1 MTKNKSLNFLLQ
13 TLGCL
18 ISAAGIYSFAVAA
31 GIPVTG
37 VAGIS
42 AILYRL
48 FGVPMGLSNVLI
60 NIPIILCT
68 YKLLGRAFFL
78 RSVYC
83 MILFAI
89 STDYVL
95 PLLPVY
101 QGDRLLAT
109 ICAGVVGGIGD
120 ALIYMNNSST
130 GGLDFITMAI
140 KARHP
145 YLAFGNITFAA
156 ALACFYCR
164 IPVGH
169 VEAGLRTYQMDSPF
183 PEEFNRQT
191 VSSIAGL
198 HFAPTQYAADNL
210 LREGCPGDRIFVTG
224 NTGIDALRYTVRRDY
239 AHPVLDWAAD
249 SRLVLMTAHRRES
262 LGEPMRNMFRAVR
275 QVLEEQPGVKIVY
288 PIHKN
293 PAVRQIACEI
303 LSNHPCIRLTE
314 PLDVLD
320 FHNFMAK
327 SHLILTDSGGIQ
339 EEAPFLGKPVLVMRD
354 TTERPEGIAAGTL
367 KLVGTEEGEIY
378 RAFTRLLTE
387 KNAYEAMAHAA
398 SPYGQGYASSTIADV
413 LEAQL

>member
-145 YLAFGNITFAA
+145 YLAFGNLTFAA
-156 ALACFYCR
+156 ALAVIVLSGAVFSDVDSIIYGIMFNFLVSTVINKMMFGFTSSMLAMIITDDGAAACAEIDRVADRGSTILQGRGGYG
-164 IPVGH
+164 GH
-169 VEAGLRTYQMDSPF
+169 PRDVVLCACSNKQLYEIEHAIQKMDPASF
-183 PEEFNRQT
+183 IIMLQSNEVHGEGFRQ
-191 VSSIAGL
+191 
-198 HFAPTQYAADNL
+198 
-210 LREGCPGDRIFVTG
+210 
-224 NTGIDALRYTVRRDY
+224 
-239 AHPVLDWAAD
+239 
-249 SRLVLMTAHRRES
+249 
-262 LGEPMRNMFRAVR
+262 
-275 QVLEEQPGVKIVY
+275 LE
-288 PIHKN
+288 
-293 PAVRQIACEI
+293 
-303 LSNHPCIRLTE
+303 
-314 PLDVLD
+314 
-320 FHNFMAK
+320 
-327 SHLILTDSGGIQ
+327 
-339 EEAPFLGKPVLVMRD
+339 LGKS
-354 TTERPEGIAAGTL
+354 
-367 KLVGTEEGEIY
+367 EEN
-378 RAFTRLLTE
+378 T
-387 KNAYEAMAHAA
+387 
-398 SPYGQGYASSTIADV
+398 
-413 LEAQL
+413 

>member
-130 GGLDFITMAI
+130 GGSTSSQWLSKPAT
-140 KARHP
+140 
-145 YLAFGNITFAA
+145 
-156 ALACFYCR
+156 R
-164 IPVGH
+164 IWRSATSP
-169 VEAGLRTYQMDSPF
+169 LRRRWPSSSSP
-183 PEEFNRQT
+183 
-191 VSSIAGL
+191 
-198 HFAPTQYAADNL
+198 AP
-210 LREGCPGDRIFVTG
+210 C
-224 NTGIDALRYTVRRDY
+224 
-239 AHPVLDWAAD
+239 
-249 SRLVLMTAHRRES
+249 S
-262 LGEPMRNMFRAVR
+262 
-275 QVLEEQPGVKIVY
+275 
-288 PIHKN
+288 
-293 PAVRQIACEI
+293 
-303 LSNHPCIRLTE
+303 
-314 PLDVLD
+314 
-320 FHNFMAK
+320 
-327 SHLILTDSGGIQ
+327 
-339 EEAPFLGKPVLVMRD
+339 
-354 TTERPEGIAAGTL
+354 
-367 KLVGTEEGEIY
+367 
-378 RAFTRLLTE
+378 
-387 KNAYEAMAHAA
+387 AM
-398 SPYGQGYASSTIADV
+398 
-413 LEAQL
+413 

>member
-109 ICAGVVGGIGD
+109 ICAGVVGGTVINKMMFGFT
-120 ALIYMNNSST
+120 SSM
-130 GGLDFITMAI
+130 LAMIITDD
-140 KARHP
+140 
-145 YLAFGNITFAA
+145 GAA
-156 ALACFYCR
+156 ACAEIDRVADRGSTILQGRGGYGGHPRDVVLCACSNKQLYEIEHAMQALDPGCF
-164 IPVGH
+164 IIMLQSNEVHG
-169 VEAGLRTYQMDSPF
+169 EGF
-183 PEEFNRQT
+183 RQ
-191 VSSIAGL
+191 
-198 HFAPTQYAADNL
+198 
-210 LREGCPGDRIFVTG
+210 
-224 NTGIDALRYTVRRDY
+224 
-239 AHPVLDWAAD
+239 
-249 SRLVLMTAHRRES
+249 
-262 LGEPMRNMFRAVR
+262 
-275 QVLEEQPGVKIVY
+275 LE
-288 PIHKN
+288 
-293 PAVRQIACEI
+293 
-303 LSNHPCIRLTE
+303 
-314 PLDVLD
+314 
-320 FHNFMAK
+320 
-327 SHLILTDSGGIQ
+327 
-339 EEAPFLGKPVLVMRD
+339 LGKNENRN
-354 TTERPEGIAAGTL
+354 E
-367 KLVGTEEGEIY
+367 
-378 RAFTRLLTE
+378 
-387 KNAYEAMAHAA
+387 
-398 SPYGQGYASSTIADV
+398 
-413 LEAQL
+413 

>member
-130 GGLDFITMAI
+130 GGSAVI
-140 KARHP
+140 
-145 YLAFGNITFAA
+145 
-156 ALACFYCR
+156 
-164 IPVGH
+164 
-169 VEAGLRTYQMDSPF
+169 
-183 PEEFNRQT
+183 
-191 VSSIAGL
+191 
-198 HFAPTQYAADNL
+198 
-210 LREGCPGDRIFVTG
+210 GDDHG
-224 NTGIDALRYTVRRDY
+224 Q
-239 AHPVLDWAAD
+239 
-249 SRLVLMTAHRRES
+249 HR
-262 LGEPMRNMFRAVR
+262 
-275 QVLEEQPGVKIVY
+275 
-288 PIHKN
+288 
-293 PAVRQIACEI
+293 
-303 LSNHPCIRLTE
+303 
-314 PLDVLD
+314 
-320 FHNFMAK
+320 
-327 SHLILTDSGGIQ
+327 
-339 EEAPFLGKPVLVMRD
+339 
-354 TTERPEGIAAGTL
+354 
-367 KLVGTEEGEIY
+367 
-378 RAFTRLLTE
+378 
-387 KNAYEAMAHAA
+387 
-398 SPYGQGYASSTIADV
+398 
-413 LEAQL
+413 

>member
-156 ALACFYCR
+156 ALAVIVLSGAVFRDVDSIIYGIMFNFLVSTVINKMMFGFTSSMLAMIITDDGAAACAEIDRVADRGSTILQGRGGYGGHPRAASSSCFNPTRSTAKASASWSWERTRTGPSNFSENAFVLATLWSIGCQNER
-164 IPVGH
+164 VFFIMGT
-169 VEAGLRTYQMDSPF
+169 EQKGGLR
-183 PEEFNRQT
+183 
-191 VSSIAGL
+191 
-198 HFAPTQYAADNL
+198 H
-210 LREGCPGDRIFVTG
+210 GC
-224 NTGIDALRYTVRRDY
+224 
-239 AHPVLDWAAD
+239 
-249 SRLVLMTAHRRES
+249 
-262 LGEPMRNMFRAVR
+262 
-275 QVLEEQPGVKIVY
+275 
-288 PIHKN
+288 HKN
-293 PAVRQIACEI
+293 R
-303 LSNHPCIRLTE
+303 
-314 PLDVLD
+314 
-320 FHNFMAK
+320 
-327 SHLILTDSGGIQ
+327 
-339 EEAPFLGKPVLVMRD
+339 
-354 TTERPEGIAAGTL
+354 
-367 KLVGTEEGEIY
+367 
-378 RAFTRLLTE
+378 
-387 KNAYEAMAHAA
+387 
-398 SPYGQGYASSTIADV
+398 
-413 LEAQL
+413 